1 MSSKVGSSS
10 KKKNAPPENH
20 DTAEKKKIKMPKN
33 FIVRPSI
40 STSAKSSNK
49 VYVNKDIIEG
59 LEVVN
64 GSLIHISKLDKSNAG
79 VLGTIHGVDEIEDK
93 NIVGLSQS
101 TIKLGGLLLGD
112 RVELKKISYNPPQAE
127 KVCVNIC
134 QSSAKDD
141 ESRDG
146 SDFLKDSKI
155 ERALTKVFDEVGI
168 LHPGQ
173 TIFGICVNNDAENS
187 KDSYNVTIL
196 DVSDSSS
203 IEDEFAQMKINED
216 SNASKSSSTMS
227 LDVVSPPHIFV
238 KGKSTLTEI
247 SNIDLPYIK
256 YNRLPR
262 NLSFSDL
269 GGLAKQVKTLRL
281 AIDLPLNNPKLFSEF
296 GISPP
301 RGILL
306 QGPPGTGKTML
317 LRCIAYEVD
326 AHILTVSGPSIVSK
340 YMGEAENAIRDIF
353 LEAKRFEPS
362 IIILDEIDSLAPSRN
377 SEDSGEAES
386 RVIATILTMI
396 DSLNA
401 SNRVLIIGATN
412 RPNSVDSSLRR
423 PGRFDQEIEIG
434 IPDVEARFDILQKQF
449 RKINKAKYNLKEDE
463 IKLIASKTHGYVGA
477 DLISLCREAIIKAVT
492 RGLSDKTNE
501 TLMTYSDMDEALTEV
516 RPSAMREVLLEMP
529 KVYWSDIGG
538 QTELKR
544 KLVEVVQL
552 PLEAADTFHKLGVQA
567 PKGVLLYGPP
577 GCSKTLTAKAL
588 ATESGLNF
596 LAVKGPEILNKY
608 VGESERTIREIFRKA
623 RTAAPSIIFFD
634 EIDAIS
640 SDRESASTSAAQNV
654 LTSLLNEID
663 GVEELKG
670 VIILAATNRPTEIDS
685 ALLRPGRLDR
695 HIYVGPPDYEARLD
709 ILRKKCASFDLEEEE
724 LSFEELARWT
734 EGCSGAEVSLLCQE
748 AGLAAIMEDKAA
760 QRVQKKHFEFALK
773 GISRGITSE
782 MLNYYKEFA
791 SRFGLEV

>member
-10 KKKNAPPENH
+10 KKKHEAPENH
-20 DTAEKKKIKMPKN
+20 DTSEKKKLKMPKN

-40 STSAKSSNK
+40 STLAKSLNK
-49 VYVNKDIIEG
+49 VYVSKDIIEG
-59 LEVVN
+59 FDLVN

-79 VLGTIHGVDEIEDK
+79 VLGTIYGVDEVEDK
-93 NIVGLSQS
+93 NIVRLSRS
-101 TIKLGGLLLGD
+101 TIKLGGFLLGD
-112 RVELKKISYNPPQAE
+112 RVELKKIPNNLPQAE
-127 KVCVNIC
+127 KVSVHIC
-134 QSSAKDD
+134 QCSAKDHQSKD
-141 ESRDG
+141 V
-146 SDFLKDSKI
+146 SDFLKDSRM

-173 TIFGICVNNDAENS
+173 TIFGLCVSSDAENS

-196 DVSDSSS
+196 DVSDSS
-203 IEDEFAQMKINED
+203 IEDDFAQMKINQE
-216 SNASKSSSTMS
+216 SSASKSSSTMS

-247 SNIDLPYIK
+247 NHIDLPYTK

-262 NLSFSDL
+262 NPSFLDL
-269 GGLAKQVKTLRL
+269 GGLAKQVEALRL
-281 AIDLPLNNPKLFSEF
+281 AIDLPLNNPRLFSEF

-317 LRCIAYEVD
+317 LRCIAYETD

-340 YMGEAENAIRDIF
+340 YMGDAENAIRDIF

-377 SEDSGEAES
+377 SEESGDADS

-396 DSLNA
+396 DSLNT
-401 SNRVLIIGATN
+401 SNRVLIVGATN

-434 IPDVEARFDILQKQF
+434 IPDVEDRYDILQKQF

-492 RGLSDKTNE
+492 RGLSDKSSD
-501 TLMTYSDMDEALTEV
+501 TLMTYSDMDEALSEV

-538 QTELKR
+538 QADLKR

-552 PLEAADTFHKLGVQA
+552 PLEAADTFHRLGVQA

-709 ILRKKCASFDLEEEE
+709 ILRKKCANFNLKEED

-760 QRVQKKHFEFALK
+760 QRVQRKHFKFALK

-782 MLNYYKEFA
+782 MLNYYKDFA

>member
-10 KKKNAPPENH
+10 KKKNVPPENH
-20 DTAEKKKIKMPKN
+20 DTVEKKKIRMPKN

-40 STSAKSSNK
+40 STLVKSLNK

-112 RVELKKISYNPPQAE
+112 RVELKKVSYTPPQAGN
-127 KVCVNIC
+127 VSVNIC

-173 TIFGICVNNDAENS
+173 TFSICVNNDAENS
-187 KDSYNVTIL
+187 KDSYTVTIL
-196 DVSDSSS
+196 DVSDSS
-203 IEDEFAQMKINED
+203 IEDDFAQLKINED

-227 LDVVSPPHIFV
+227 LDVGSPPHIFV

-247 SNIDLPYIK
+247 NNIDLPYIK

-262 NLSFSDL
+262 NPSYLDL
-269 GGLAKQVKTLRL
+269 GGLAKQVETLRL

-340 YMGEAENAIRDIF
+340 YMGEAENAIKDIF

-377 SEDSGEAES
+377 SEDSGETES
-386 RVIATILTMI
+386 RVIATILAMI

-449 RKINKAKYNLKEDE
+449 KKINKAKYNLKEDE

-492 RGLSDKTNE
+492 RGLGDKSNE

-538 QTELKR
+538 QADLKR

-709 ILRKKCASFDLEEEE
+709 ILRKKCASFDLKEEE

-760 QRVQKKHFEFALK
+760 KRVQKKHFEFALK